1 MTTDPTA
8 DLIRAV
14 VTHMIGAAD
23 DWKSFSMVISLG
35 GGRLSAVSGFAYSP
49 DGAVSAVTARPS
61 QIMPAVEAYLADR
74 YPDGQALPVKFLVQ
88 FDRDVKAYEITF
100 EDSDAS
106 RWKVTPANLD
116 AIEAELRPTL
126 G

>member
-74 YPDGQALPVKFLVQ
+74 YPT
-88 FDRDVKAYEITF
+88 DRLCPSSSWCSSIAT
-100 EDSDAS
+100 S
-106 RWKVTPANLD
+106 RRTRSPSRTRM
-116 AIEAELRPTL
+116 RP
-126 G
+126 GGR